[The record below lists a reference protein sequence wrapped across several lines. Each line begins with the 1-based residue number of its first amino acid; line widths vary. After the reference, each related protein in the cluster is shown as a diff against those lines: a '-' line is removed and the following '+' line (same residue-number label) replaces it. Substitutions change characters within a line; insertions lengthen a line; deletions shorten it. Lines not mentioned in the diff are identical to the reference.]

1 MFKSMAVS
9 RLPGIEY
16 YYDMHFRNNKIN
28 QRIDKEKEKKMPP
41 FPNSCLVYFRLNSNF
56 HFYIKKWKLVLK
68 WKTKIKSF
76 LHNSLFP
83 SLQMER
89 LILFLNYYSSEKITK
104 IRNEKVKG
112 SKEKNKEKRKPK
124 TLAL

>member
-1 MFKSMAVS
+1 
-9 RLPGIEY
+9 
-16 YYDMHFRNNKIN
+16 
-28 QRIDKEKEKKMPP
+28 
-41 FPNSCLVYFRLNSNF
+41 
-56 HFYIKKWKLVLK
+56 
-68 WKTKIKSF
+68 
-76 LHNSLFP
+76 
-83 SLQMER
+83 MER